1 MLSTKWEIVYIYSCC
16 ELAMPINNTI
26 LLVRFGYDHP
36 GGYERDMGGRI
47 GYPDER
53 PHGRYMGRLS
63 GGYQGIPS
71 VNLCCHTFTFSCLHI
86 MYDQ

>member
-1 MLSTKWEIVYIYSCC
+1 MGNHVYT
-16 ELAMPINNTI
+16 LAVNLRCLNNTI

-36 GGYERDMGGRI
+36 GGYERDMGGRF

-53 PHGRYMGRLS
+53 PHGRYMGRPS

-71 VNLCCHTFTFSCLHI
+71 GNLCCHAFQLSAGSCI
-86 MYDQ
+86 